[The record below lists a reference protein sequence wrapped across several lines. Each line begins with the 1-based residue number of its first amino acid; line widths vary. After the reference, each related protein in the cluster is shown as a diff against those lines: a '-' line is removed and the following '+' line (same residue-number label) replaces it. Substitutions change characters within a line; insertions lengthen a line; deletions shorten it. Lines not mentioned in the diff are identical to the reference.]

1 MEQRAAQVR
10 YLVDWRAAIWAGL
23 ISGAIFL
30 VLSMVLSAIVLG
42 TPWVVPQI
50 IASLVMGPEVLP
62 PPNAIGAGVFLV
74 ALLIH
79 AVLSVI
85 FGSLVAIVV
94 HRWGML
100 IGFVGGALL
109 GLALYG
115 VTFYAFSEL
124 LVPWVFLMRSW
135 IMLVSH
141 IVFGAAAGAIYEA
154 LEVEHVIVEA

>member
-1 MEQRAAQVR
+1 MEQRATHVR
-10 YLVDWRAAIWAGL
+10 YLVDWRAALWAGL

-30 VLSMVLSAIVLG
+30 VVSMVLSAIVLG

-62 PPNAIGAGVFLV
+62 PPNTFNAGVFAV
-74 ALLIH
+74 ALVVH
-79 AVLSVI
+79 AVMSVI
-85 FGSLVAIVV
+85 FGSLVAIVI

-100 IGFVGGALL
+100 VGFVGGALL

-115 VTFYAFSEL
+115 VTFYAVSEL
-124 LVPWVFLMRSW
+124 VLPWVFIMRSW

-141 IVFGAAAGAIYEA
+141 VVFGAAAGTIYEA
-154 LEVEHVIVEA
+154 LEVEHVVVES